1 VKEIDFLPEWYKD
14 GKRREVSVR
23 RQCVALGLIVVG
35 MVAYNAI
42 AAHKIAHA
50 TAGLE
55 QLEDHRIQAESVM
68 HRFDMLGR
76 EVAEYQ
82 TEAESL
88 GRMDSRIESAA
99 VMAEI
104 SHIIGEHVVLSQI
117 EFIAEPVAT
126 DDPTGKHNGS
136 AVRAAGRA
144 RHGGKAIPLGDVKFR
159 ILLAGVAAKPGDVGE
174 LVCRLD
180 ESSYFRDVHTSG
192 FRNGTIEVPVARSQ
206 ELTIQGTKQP
216 AIDNK
221 QTLQVSEFKITCY
234 LANYDEIESE

>member
-1 VKEIDFLPEWYKD
+1 MKEIDFLPEWYKE

-35 MVAYNAI
+35 MIAYNAI
-42 AAHKIAHA
+42 AAHKIARA

-55 QLEDHRIQAESVM
+55 QLGDHRIQAESVM

-82 TEAESL
+82 AEAESL
-88 GRMDSRIESAA
+88 SRMDSRIESAA

-104 SHIIGEHVVLSQI
+104 SHIIGERVVLSRI
-117 EFIAEPVAT
+117 EFIAEPMGK
-126 DDPTGKHNGS
+126 DDQTRKHNGS
-136 AVRAAGRA
+136 AVRAAAGA
-144 RHGGKAIPLGDVKFR
+144 RNRGQAVPLGDVKFR
-159 ILLAGVAAKPGDVGE
+159 ILLAGVAAKPEDVGE

-180 ESSYFRDVHTSG
+180 ESSYFRDVQTSG
-192 FRNGTIEVPVARSQ
+192 FRNSTIEVPIVRPQ
-206 ELTIQGTKQP
+206 EPTSEGTKKP
-216 AIDNK
+216 AADNK
-221 QTLQVSEFKITCY
+221 QTLQVSEFTITCY